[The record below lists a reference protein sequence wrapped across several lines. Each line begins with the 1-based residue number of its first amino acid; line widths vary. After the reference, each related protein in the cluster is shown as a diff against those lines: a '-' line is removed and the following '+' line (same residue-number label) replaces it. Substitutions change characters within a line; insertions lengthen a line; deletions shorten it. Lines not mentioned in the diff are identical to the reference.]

1 MSFNPFCEKPKKT
14 DSIFMDWKELAP
26 KPYDKN
32 ATDPYT
38 KTRIILMNG
47 TEFEAV
53 QCGHQTQRKICD
65 NDLRREMAIV
75 RKSEQMQQ
83 KKIASLKPVDETQLE
98 QTIGYEQLAV
108 DLTAFMAQRSKDKNV
123 KAALD
128 FALLEDFDHLYRY
141 ADLLEN
147 DSDIHAEEL
156 VGRYTEIMP
165 GRPTISHH
173 RYPADEVKH
182 HIDAKKADFATMLDT
197 HIITA
202 AEQQTMNYYM
212 NLGAFYHNDYGRKL
226 YTEIG
231 MVEEQHVT
239 QYGSLIDPNSTPL
252 ECMLMHEYVE
262 CYLYYS
268 MYQDETDNYVR
279 QVWERCLEQEIVHLH
294 KANQLLKKYEN
305 KDWQCVLPQGD
316 FPDLIKLH
324 SNIDYVRK
332 VLAKTANNTANLEGY
347 IDVCDLPDNAEFF
360 KYQCKVNT
368 KKPDNV
374 MSHKFIQD
382 YMDKNGK
389 DYRFEIKENP
399 IPALRDRQ
407 NDNYTVGRCCDN

>member
-1 MSFNPFCEKPKKT
+1 
-14 DSIFMDWKELAP
+14 
-26 KPYDKN
+26 
-32 ATDPYT
+32 
-38 KTRIILMNG
+38 
-47 TEFEAV
+47 
-53 QCGHQTQRKICD
+53 
-65 NDLRREMAIV
+65 
-75 RKSEQMQQ
+75 MQQ

-147 DSDIHAEEL
+147 DSNIHAEEL

-173 RYPADEVKH
+173 RHPADEVKH

-239 QYGSLIDPNSTPL
+239 QYGSLIDPNATPL

-268 MYQDETDNYVR
+268 MYQDETDNYIR

-294 KANQLLKKYEN
+294 KANELLKKYEN

-368 KKPDNV
+368 KKPDYV

-382 YMDKNGK
+382 YMDKKGK
-389 DYRFEIKENP
+389 VYRFEVKENP
-399 IPALRDRQ
+399 MPALRD
-407 NDNYTVGRCCDN
+407 